1 MQENSHLEEGIQ
13 PCETAIPADASDG
26 KNLKCKK
33 VEKSS
38 KVGAGRM
45 LLWQSRFISTGC
57 QGLMMGFITIYC
69 TDTLKMPI
77 ALVGTLLMV
86 SKIADVFINPFAGML
101 VDRTNTKFGRGRPYD
116 LCIIGL
122 WLCTWLMFTTPTWF
136 SLMAK
141 SAWLVIMYILST
153 GLFTALLN
161 SGNMVYMVRAFDKQE
176 QYVPI
181 QTYGSIITM
190 LGVVV
195 FNVLFP
201 IMMKCMATSAH
212 GWSMF
217 IALFSV
223 PLLLIGLLR
232 FFTIKEKNQT
242 EVKSVQD
249 KKVNLKE
256 IGTVLKTNPYIWII
270 ALMMLVFNIITNMG
284 IGVYYFTYIVKDVSK
299 MGILALSQ
307 VIILPIV
314 FTFPP
319 LIKKYSTKKLI
330 VVGLLVSCA
339 GYVVNFFAW
348 DNFPLLMVGS
358 IMTGGGAVPI
368 SMLTSLMII
377 DCAEYNEWKN
387 SPRLEGSLASVQNLA
402 STLGASFG
410 VMLLG
415 VLLSVSGYT
424 GSALTIPFSSI
435 TMIRMLNSLIPAAF
449 YILVIVSLH
458 FYKLD
463 KMIPKIRKEN
473 EQRRQAIASDAAA
486 PQEN

>member
-1 MQENSHLEEGIQ
+1 
-13 PCETAIPADASDG
+13 
-26 KNLKCKK
+26 
-33 VEKSS
+33 
-38 KVGAGRM
+38 
-45 LLWQSRFISTGC
+45 
-57 QGLMMGFITIYC
+57 MGFITIYC

-77 ALVGTLLMV
+77 ALVSTLLMA
-86 SKIADVFINPFAGML
+86 SKIADVFINSIAGVV
-101 VDRTNTKFGRGRPYD
+101 VDRTNTRFGRGRPYD

-122 WLCTWLMFTTPTWF
+122 WVCTWLMFTTPTWF
-136 SLMAK
+136 SLVAK
-141 SAWLVIMYILST
+141 CVWVVLMYILST

-161 SGNMVYMVRAFDKQE
+161 SGNMAYMVRAFDTQE
-176 QYVPI
+176 QYVSI

-201 IMMKCMATSAH
+201 IMMKSMATSAH
-212 GWSMF
+212 GWSML

-232 FFTIKEKNQT
+232 FFTIKEKNQA
-242 EVKSVQD
+242 EVTSGQD
-249 KKVNLKE
+249 QKVNLKD
-256 IGTVLKTNPYIWII
+256 IGAVLKKNPYIWII
-270 ALMMLVFNIITNMG
+270 SLMMLVFNIVTNMG

-314 FTFPP
+314 FVFPP

-330 VVGLLVSCA
+330 VAGLLISCV
-339 GYVVNFFAW
+339 GYIINFFAW

-387 SPRLEGSLASVQNLA
+387 SPRLEGTLASVQNLA

-410 VMLLG
+410 VMLVG
-415 VLLSVSGYT
+415 VLLGASGYT
-424 GSALTIPFSSI
+424 GSAQTMPLSSI
-435 TMIRMLNSLIPAAF
+435 TMIRMLYSLIPVAF

-463 KMIPKIRKEN
+463 KIMPRIRKEN
-473 EQRRQAIASDAAA
+473 EQSRQAIASDAAA